1 MIDVLQIAQGRQIT
15 EVLNNA
21 EQFGKINLV
30 VATISEENNY
40 LNFKNLNGG
49 SVYKLQYSSYPS
61 CNVYVDVEEVIL
73 TSTSTQATV
82 NISKEGNG
90 TVSIQYIGNHKYP
103 IIPGGAPSYTL
114 SNDSSQVRFTYQM
127 NSLNKTDLHTVYAVN
142 VSNTTDYAGGS
153 AYIRVVS
160 KKGG

>member
-21 EQFGKINLV
+21 EQFNKINIV
-30 VATISEENNY
+30 IATVSEENSY

-49 SVYKLQYSSYPS
+49 SVYKLQYASYPS
-61 CNVYVDVEEVIL
+61 CNVYVDVEEITL

-82 NISKEGNG
+82 NITREGSG
-90 TVSIQYIGNHKYP
+90 IVSIQYVGNHKYP
-103 IIPGGAPSYTL
+103 VMPGGAPSYTL
-114 SNDSSQVRFTYQM
+114 LNNGSQVRFTYQM

-142 VSNTTDYAGGS
+142 VSNTTDYAGGF